1 MDVMDDT
8 TTTENPSSA
17 ASPSSS
23 ADHSSNRADLEA
35 AVASLHASFNVKGGD
50 EAESVDALERLLIAR
65 EAELQAKFCTPS
77 SRPVRRARQ
86 PCTRP
91 SRA

>member
-1 MDVMDDT
+1 MDRA
-8 TTTENPSSA
+8 EAGLA
-17 ASPSSS
+17 A
-23 ADHSSNRADLEA
+23 AEAGLGGADLEA